1 MKVTVDIKR
10 ALQKRLDELK
20 IWTRIETIN
29 NDISQNIDKSD
40 GVLKRLAES
49 NQIILVWKFY
59 VYK

>member
-10 ALQKRLDELK
+10 ALQKKLDELK

-29 NDISQNIDKSD
+29 NDISWDIDKSD
-40 GVLKRLAES
+40 GVLKRFAES

-59 VYK
+59 AYK